1 MIVYQTVTT
10 DHSENTVCKGVS
22 GHFHYLVC
30 NPHFI
35 VSALHVTDYSFFMS
49 PSFAERLEK

>member
-10 DHSENTVCKGVS
+10 NHSENIVCKGVS
-22 GHFHYLVC
+22 GDFRHLVC

-35 VSALHVTDYSFFMS
+35 VLALHVTDYSFFMS